1 MFQNYL
7 KNSLLISFFLI
18 FSLNVSAE
26 NHTEIVAQIYNQ
38 LNVVKPLAIC
48 CLALG
53 ILLFAVYVYYFSL
66 QKTLKYS
73 VRYLSMGVLFLVFLF
88 LSVLIALRG
97 ILSGYFPLA
106 SGYETMQFLAWTALL
121 LTLLFYRRFQMLL
134 PFGFLLCGLSL
145 LVATMGEAD
154 PQITALKPVLSSP
167 LLSVHVVVIM
177 LSYALLAFIMLNGLT
192 AILLHCFS
200 ENAQRQIERLKT
212 ISHLMLYPAV
222 FCLAIGIFVGAIWA
236 NLTWGRYW
244 GWDPKE
250 VWALITLMIYSLALH
265 TDSLPMFRKPM
276 FFHLFAV
283 VAFLAV
289 LFTYFGVNFL
299 LGGLHSYA

>member
-1 MFQNYL
+1 MLFRSN
-7 KNSLLISFFLI
+7 
-18 FSLNVSAE
+18 A
-26 NHTEIVAQIYNQ
+26 EIVQIYNQ
-38 LNVVKPLAIC
+38 LNVVKPLAFV
-48 CLALG
+48 CLTLG
-53 ILLFAVYVYYFSL
+53 LLLFALYVYRFSMQ
-66 QKTLKYS
+66 QKPNRI
-73 VRYLSMGVLFLVFLF
+73 VRYLSLAGLLLMFIF
-88 LSVLIALRG
+88 LSVLIALRSA
-97 ILSGYFPLA
+97 IVDYFPLA
-106 SGYETMQFLAWTALL
+106 NGYEVMHFLAWTALL

-134 PFGFLLCGLSL
+134 PFGFLLCGFSL
-145 LVATMGEAD
+145 LVATMGEAN

-177 LSYALLAFIMLNGLT
+177 FSYALLAFIMLNGLT

-236 NLTWGRYW
+236 NLSWGRYW

>member
-1 MFQNYL
+1 MLFRSN
-7 KNSLLISFFLI
+7 
-18 FSLNVSAE
+18 A
-26 NHTEIVAQIYNQ
+26 EIVQIYNQ
-38 LNVVKPLAIC
+38 LNVVKPLAFV
-48 CLALG
+48 CLTLG
-53 ILLFAVYVYYFSL
+53 LLLFALYVYRFSMQ
-66 QKTLKYS
+66 QKPNRI
-73 VRYLSMGVLFLVFLF
+73 VRYLSLGGLLLVFLF
-88 LSVLIALRG
+88 LSVLIALRSA
-97 ILSGYFPLA
+97 IVGYFPLTN
-106 SGYETMQFLAWTALL
+106 GYEVMQFLAWTSLL
-121 LTLLFYRRFQMLL
+121 LSLLFNKKIPLLL
-134 PFGFLLCGLSL
+134 PFGFLLCGFSL
-145 LVATMGEAD
+145 LVATMGEAN

-177 LSYALLAFIMLNGLT
+177 FSYALLAFIMLNGLT

-200 ENAQRQIERLKT
+200 ENSQRQIERLKT

-236 NLTWGRYW
+236 NLSWGRYW

-276 FFHLFAV
+276 FFHLFTV

-299 LGGLHSYA
+299 LGGLHSYV

>member
-1 MFQNYL
+1 MLFRSN
-7 KNSLLISFFLI
+7 
-18 FSLNVSAE
+18 A
-26 NHTEIVAQIYNQ
+26 EIVQIYNQ
-38 LNVVKPLAIC
+38 LNVVKPLAFV
-48 CLALG
+48 CLTLG
-53 ILLFAVYVYYFSL
+53 LLLFALYVYRFSMQ
-66 QKTLKYS
+66 QKPNRI
-73 VRYLSMGVLFLVFLF
+73 VRYLSFAGLLLMFIF

-97 ILSGYFPLA
+97 VLSGYFPL
-106 SGYETMQFLAWTALL
+106 SNGYEVMHFLAWTALL

-134 PFGFLLCGLSL
+134 PFGFLLCGFSL
-145 LVATMGEAD
+145 LVATMGEAN

-177 LSYALLAFIMLNGLT
+177 FSYALLAFIMLNGLT

-222 FCLAIGIFVGAIWA
+222 FCLAVGIFVGAIWA
-236 NLTWGRYW
+236 NLSWGRYW

>member
-1 MFQNYL
+1 MLFRN
-7 KNSLLISFFLI
+7 N
-18 FSLNVSAE
+18 A
-26 NHTEIVAQIYNQ
+26 EIVQIYNQ
-38 LNVVKPLAIC
+38 LNVMKPLAFV
-48 CLALG
+48 CLTLG
-53 ILLFAVYVYYFSL
+53 LLLFALYVYRFSM
-66 QKTLKYS
+66 QKKPNRI
-73 VRYLSMGVLFLVFLF
+73 VRYLSLAGLLLMFIF
-88 LSVLIALRG
+88 LSVLIALRSA
-97 ILSGYFPLA
+97 IVGYFPLA
-106 SGYETMQFLAWTALL
+106 NGYEVMHFLAWTALL
-121 LTLLFYRRFQMLL
+121 LTLLFYRRFQMIL
-134 PFGFLLCGLSL
+134 PFGFLLCGFSL
-145 LVATMGEAD
+145 LVATMGEAN

-177 LSYALLAFIMLNGLT
+177 FSYALLAFIMLNGLT

-236 NLTWGRYW
+236 NLSWGRYW

-299 LGGLHSYA
+299 LGGLHSYV

>member
-1 MFQNYL
+1 MFFRSN
-7 KNSLLISFFLI
+7 
-18 FSLNVSAE
+18 A
-26 NHTEIVAQIYNQ
+26 EIVQIYNQ
-38 LNVVKPLAIC
+38 LNVVKPLAFV
-48 CLALG
+48 CLTLG
-53 ILLFAVYVYYFSL
+53 LLLFALYVYRFSMQ
-66 QKTLKYS
+66 QKPNRI
-73 VRYLSMGVLFLVFLF
+73 VRYLSLAGLLLMFIF
-88 LSVLIALRG
+88 LSVLIALRSA
-97 ILSGYFPLA
+97 IVGYFPLA
-106 SGYETMQFLAWTALL
+106 NGYEVMHFLAWTTLL

-134 PFGFLLCGLSL
+134 PFGFLLCGFSL
-145 LVATMGEAD
+145 LVATMGEAN

-177 LSYALLAFIMLNGLT
+177 FSYALLAFIMLNGLT

-222 FCLAIGIFVGAIWA
+222 FCLAVGIFVGAIWA

-265 TDSLPMFRKPM
+265 TDSLSMFRKPM

-299 LGGLHSYA
+299 LGGLHSYV

>member
-1 MFQNYL
+1 MLFRSN
-7 KNSLLISFFLI
+7 
-18 FSLNVSAE
+18 A
-26 NHTEIVAQIYNQ
+26 EIVQIYNQ
-38 LNVVKPLAIC
+38 LNVVKPLAFV
-48 CLALG
+48 CLTLG
-53 ILLFAVYVYYFSL
+53 LLLFALYVYRFSM
-66 QKTLKYS
+66 QKKPNRI
-73 VRYLSMGVLFLVFLF
+73 VRYLSLAGLLLMFIF
-88 LSVLIALRG
+88 LSVLIVLRSA
-97 ILSGYFPLA
+97 IVGYFPLA
-106 SGYETMQFLAWTALL
+106 NGYEVMHFLAWTALL
-121 LTLLFYRRFQMLL
+121 LTLLFYRRFQMIL
-134 PFGFLLCGLSL
+134 PFGFLLCGFSL
-145 LVATMGEAD
+145 LVATMGEAN

-177 LSYALLAFIMLNGLT
+177 FSYALLAFIMLNGLT

-236 NLTWGRYW
+236 NLSWGRYW

-299 LGGLHSYA
+299 LGGLHSYV

>member
-1 MFQNYL
+1 MLFRN
-7 KNSLLISFFLI
+7 N
-18 FSLNVSAE
+18 A
-26 NHTEIVAQIYNQ
+26 EIVQIYNQ
-38 LNVVKPLAIC
+38 LNVVKPLAFV
-48 CLALG
+48 CLTLG
-53 ILLFAVYVYYFSL
+53 LLLFALYVYRFSM
-66 QKTLKYS
+66 QKKPNRI
-73 VRYLSMGVLFLVFLF
+73 VRYLSLASLLLMFIF
-88 LSVLIALRG
+88 LSVLIALRSA
-97 ILSGYFPLA
+97 IVGYFPLA
-106 SGYETMQFLAWTALL
+106 NGYEVMHFLAWTALL

-134 PFGFLLCGLSL
+134 PFGFLLCGFSL
-145 LVATMGEAD
+145 LVATMGETN

-177 LSYALLAFIMLNGLT
+177 FSYALLAFIMLNGLT

-250 VWALITLMIYSLALH
+250 VWALITLMIYSFALH

>member
-1 MFQNYL
+1 MLFRSN
-7 KNSLLISFFLI
+7 
-18 FSLNVSAE
+18 A
-26 NHTEIVAQIYNQ
+26 EIVQIYNQ
-38 LNVVKPLAIC
+38 LNVVKPLAFV
-48 CLALG
+48 CLTLG
-53 ILLFAVYVYYFSL
+53 LLLFALYVYRFSMQ
-66 QKTLKYS
+66 QKPNRI
-73 VRYLSMGVLFLVFLF
+73 VRYLSLAGLLLMFIF
-88 LSVLIALRG
+88 LSVLIALRSA
-97 ILSGYFPLA
+97 IVGYFPLA
-106 SGYETMQFLAWTALL
+106 NGYEVMHFLAWTALL

-134 PFGFLLCGLSL
+134 PFGFLLCGFSL
-145 LVATMGEAD
+145 LVATMGEAN

-177 LSYALLAFIMLNGLT
+177 FSYALLAFIMLNGLT

-299 LGGLHSYA
+299 LGGLHSYV

>member
-1 MFQNYL
+1 M
-7 KNSLLISFFLI
+7 
-18 FSLNVSAE
+18 
-26 NHTEIVAQIYNQ
+26 
-38 LNVVKPLAIC
+38 
-48 CLALG
+48 
-53 ILLFAVYVYYFSL
+53 
-66 QKTLKYS
+66 
-73 VRYLSMGVLFLVFLF
+73 FLF

-97 ILSGYFPLA
+97 VLSGYFPL
-106 SGYETMQFLAWTALL
+106 SNGYEVMHFLAWTALL

-134 PFGFLLCGLSL
+134 PFGFLLCGFSL
-145 LVATMGEAD
+145 LVATMGEAN

-177 LSYALLAFIMLNGLT
+177 FSYALLAFIMLNGLT

-236 NLTWGRYW
+236 NLSWGRYW

-265 TDSLPMFRKPM
+265 TDSLPMFCKPM

>member
-1 MFQNYL
+1 MLFRSN
-7 KNSLLISFFLI
+7 
-18 FSLNVSAE
+18 A
-26 NHTEIVAQIYNQ
+26 EIVQIYNQ
-38 LNVVKPLAIC
+38 LNVVKPLAFV
-48 CLALG
+48 CLTLG
-53 ILLFAVYVYYFSL
+53 LLLFALYVYRFSM
-66 QKTLKYS
+66 QKKPNRI
-73 VRYLSMGVLFLVFLF
+73 VRYLSLAGLLLMFIF
-88 LSVLIALRG
+88 LSVLIALRSA
-97 ILSGYFPLA
+97 IVGYFPLA
-106 SGYETMQFLAWTALL
+106 NGYEVMHFLAWTALL
-121 LTLLFYRRFQMLL
+121 LKLLFYRRFQMLL
-134 PFGFLLCGLSL
+134 PFGFLLCGFSL
-145 LVATMGEAD
+145 LVATMGEAN

-167 LLSVHVVVIM
+167 LLSAHVVVIM
-177 LSYALLAFIMLNGLT
+177 FSYALLAFIMLNGLT

-250 VWALITLMIYSLALH
+250 VWALITMMVYSTAFH
-265 TDSLPMFRKPM
+265 SKSLPFLQKPLY
-276 FFHLFAV
+276 FHIFTV

-299 LGGLHSYA
+299 LGGLHSYV

>member
-1 MFQNYL
+1 MLFRSN
-7 KNSLLISFFLI
+7 
-18 FSLNVSAE
+18 A
-26 NHTEIVAQIYNQ
+26 EIVQIYNQ
-38 LNVVKPLAIC
+38 LNVVKPLAFV
-48 CLALG
+48 CLTLG
-53 ILLFAVYVYYFSL
+53 LLLFALYVYRFSM
-66 QKTLKYS
+66 QKKPNRI
-73 VRYLSMGVLFLVFLF
+73 VRYLSLGGLLLMFIF
-88 LSVLIALRG
+88 LSVLIALRSA
-97 ILSGYFPLA
+97 IVGYFPLA
-106 SGYETMQFLAWTALL
+106 NGYEVMHFLAWTALL

-134 PFGFLLCGLSL
+134 PFGFLLCGFSL
-145 LVATMGEAD
+145 LVATMGEAN

-177 LSYALLAFIMLNGLT
+177 FSYALLAFIMLNGLT

-236 NLTWGRYW
+236 NLSWGRYW

>member
-1 MFQNYL
+1 MLFRSN
-7 KNSLLISFFLI
+7 
-18 FSLNVSAE
+18 A
-26 NHTEIVAQIYNQ
+26 EIVQIYNQ
-38 LNVVKPLAIC
+38 LNVVKPLAFV
-48 CLALG
+48 CLTLG
-53 ILLFAVYVYYFSL
+53 LLLFALYVYRFSMQ
-66 QKTLKYS
+66 QKPNRI
-73 VRYLSMGVLFLVFLF
+73 VRYLSLGGLLLVFLF
-88 LSVLIALRG
+88 LSVLIALRSA
-97 ILSGYFPLA
+97 IVGYFPLA
-106 SGYETMQFLAWTALL
+106 NGYEVMHFLAWTALL

-134 PFGFLLCGLSL
+134 PFGFLLCGFSL
-145 LVATMGEAD
+145 LVATMGEAN

-177 LSYALLAFIMLNGLT
+177 FSYALLAFIMLNGLT

-236 NLTWGRYW
+236 NLSWGRYW

>member
-1 MFQNYL
+1 MLFRN
-7 KNSLLISFFLI
+7 N
-18 FSLNVSAE
+18 A
-26 NHTEIVAQIYNQ
+26 EIVQIYNQ
-38 LNVVKPLAIC
+38 LNVVKPLAFV
-48 CLALG
+48 CLTLG
-53 ILLFAVYVYYFSL
+53 LLLFALYVYRFSMQ
-66 QKTLKYS
+66 QKPNRI
-73 VRYLSMGVLFLVFLF
+73 VRYLSLAGLLLMFIF
-88 LSVLIALRG
+88 LSVLIVLRSA
-97 ILSGYFPLA
+97 IVGYFPLA
-106 SGYETMQFLAWTALL
+106 NGYEVMHFLAWTALL
-121 LTLLFYRRFQMLL
+121 LTLLFYRRFQMIL
-134 PFGFLLCGLSL
+134 PFGFLLCGFSL
-145 LVATMGEAD
+145 LVATMGEAN

-177 LSYALLAFIMLNGLT
+177 FSYALLAFIMLNGLT

-265 TDSLPMFRKPM
+265 TDSLPMFCKPM

-299 LGGLHSYA
+299 LGGLHSYV

>member
-1 MFQNYL
+1 MLFRN
-7 KNSLLISFFLI
+7 N
-18 FSLNVSAE
+18 A
-26 NHTEIVAQIYNQ
+26 EIVQIYNQ
-38 LNVVKPLAIC
+38 LNVVKPLAFV
-48 CLALG
+48 CLTLG
-53 ILLFAVYVYYFSL
+53 LLLFALYVYRFSM
-66 QKTLKYS
+66 QKKPNRI
-73 VRYLSMGVLFLVFLF
+73 VRYLSLAGLLLMFIF
-88 LSVLIALRG
+88 LSVLIALRSA
-97 ILSGYFPLA
+97 IVGYFPLA
-106 SGYETMQFLAWTALL
+106 NGYEVMHFLAWTALL

-134 PFGFLLCGLSL
+134 PFGFLLCGFSL
-145 LVATMGEAD
+145 LVATMGEAN

-177 LSYALLAFIMLNGLT
+177 FSYALLAFIMLNGLT

-250 VWALITLMIYSLALH
+250 VWALITLMIYSFALH

>member
-1 MFQNYL
+1 MLFRSN
-7 KNSLLISFFLI
+7 
-18 FSLNVSAE
+18 A
-26 NHTEIVAQIYNQ
+26 EIVQIYNQ
-38 LNVVKPLAIC
+38 LNVVKPLAFV
-48 CLALG
+48 CLTLG
-53 ILLFAVYVYYFSL
+53 LLLFALYVYRFSM
-66 QKTLKYS
+66 QKKPNRI
-73 VRYLSMGVLFLVFLF
+73 VRYLSLAGLLLMFIF
-88 LSVLIALRG
+88 LSVLIALRSA
-97 ILSGYFPLA
+97 IVGYFPLA
-106 SGYETMQFLAWTALL
+106 NGYEVMHFLAWTALL

-134 PFGFLLCGLSL
+134 PFGFLLCGFSL
-145 LVATMGEAD
+145 LVATMGEAN

-177 LSYALLAFIMLNGLT
+177 FSYALLAFIMLNGLT

>member
-1 MFQNYL
+1 MLFRN
-7 KNSLLISFFLI
+7 N
-18 FSLNVSAE
+18 A
-26 NHTEIVAQIYNQ
+26 EIVQIYNQ
-38 LNVVKPLAIC
+38 LNVVKPLAFV
-48 CLALG
+48 CLTLG
-53 ILLFAVYVYYFSL
+53 LLLFALYVYRFSMQ
-66 QKTLKYS
+66 QKPNRI
-73 VRYLSMGVLFLVFLF
+73 VRYLSLAGLLLMFIF
-88 LSVLIALRG
+88 LSVLIVLRSA
-97 ILSGYFPLA
+97 IVGYFPLA
-106 SGYETMQFLAWTALL
+106 NGYEVMHFLAWTALL
-121 LTLLFYRRFQMLL
+121 LTLLFYRRFQMIL
-134 PFGFLLCGLSL
+134 PFGFLLCGFSL
-145 LVATMGEAD
+145 LVATMGEAN
-154 PQITALKPVLSSP
+154 PQITALKPVISSP

-177 LSYALLAFIMLNGLT
+177 FSYALLAFIMLNGLT

-265 TDSLPMFRKPM
+265 TDSLPMFCKPM

-299 LGGLHSYA
+299 LGGLHSYV

>member
-1 MFQNYL
+1 MLFRSN
-7 KNSLLISFFLI
+7 
-18 FSLNVSAE
+18 A
-26 NHTEIVAQIYNQ
+26 EIVQIYNQ
-38 LNVVKPLAIC
+38 LNVVKPLAFV
-48 CLALG
+48 CLTLG
-53 ILLFAVYVYYFSL
+53 LLLFALYVYRFSMQ
-66 QKTLKYS
+66 QKPNRI
-73 VRYLSMGVLFLVFLF
+73 VRYLSLAGLLLMFIF
-88 LSVLIALRG
+88 LSVLIALRSA
-97 ILSGYFPLA
+97 IVGYFPLA
-106 SGYETMQFLAWTALL
+106 NGYEVMHFLAWTALL
-121 LTLLFYRRFQMLL
+121 LTLLFYRRFQMIL
-134 PFGFLLCGLSL
+134 PFGFLLCGFSL
-145 LVATMGEAD
+145 LVATMGEAN

-177 LSYALLAFIMLNGLT
+177 FSYALLAFIMLNGLT
-192 AILLHCFS
+192 AIFLHFFRKNSDEQISRLQTVSQLL
-200 ENAQRQIERLKT
+200 
-212 ISHLMLYPAV
+212 LYPAV

>member
-1 MFQNYL
+1 MLFRSN
-7 KNSLLISFFLI
+7 
-18 FSLNVSAE
+18 A
-26 NHTEIVAQIYNQ
+26 EIVQIYNQ
-38 LNVVKPLAIC
+38 LNVVKPLAFV
-48 CLALG
+48 CLTLG
-53 ILLFAVYVYYFSL
+53 LLLFALYVYRFSM
-66 QKTLKYS
+66 QKKPNRI
-73 VRYLSMGVLFLVFLF
+73 VRYLSLAGLLLMFIF
-88 LSVLIALRG
+88 LSVLIALRSA
-97 ILSGYFPLA
+97 IVGYFPLA
-106 SGYETMQFLAWTALL
+106 NGYEVMHFLAWTALL

-134 PFGFLLCGLSL
+134 PFGFLLCGFSL
-145 LVATMGEAD
+145 LVATMGEAN

-177 LSYALLAFIMLNGLT
+177 FSYALLAFIMLNGLT

-299 LGGLHSYA
+299 LGGLHSYV

>member
-1 MFQNYL
+1 MLFRSN
-7 KNSLLISFFLI
+7 
-18 FSLNVSAE
+18 A
-26 NHTEIVAQIYNQ
+26 EIVQIYNQ
-38 LNVVKPLAIC
+38 LNVVKPLAFV
-48 CLALG
+48 CLTLG
-53 ILLFAVYVYYFSL
+53 LLLFALYVYRFSM
-66 QKTLKYS
+66 QKKPNRI
-73 VRYLSMGVLFLVFLF
+73 VRYLSLAGLLLMFIF
-88 LSVLIALRG
+88 LSVLIALRSA
-97 ILSGYFPLA
+97 IVGYFPLA
-106 SGYETMQFLAWTALL
+106 NGYEVMHFLAWTTLL
-121 LTLLFYRRFQMLL
+121 LTLLFYRRFQMIL
-134 PFGFLLCGLSL
+134 PFGFLLCGFSL
-145 LVATMGEAD
+145 LVATMGEAN

-177 LSYALLAFIMLNGLT
+177 FSYVLLAFIMLNGLT

-250 VWALITLMIYSLALH
+250 VWALITMMVYSTAFH
-265 TDSLPMFRKPM
+265 SKSLPFLQKPLY
-276 FFHLFAV
+276 FHVFTV

>member
-1 MFQNYL
+1 MLFRSN
-7 KNSLLISFFLI
+7 
-18 FSLNVSAE
+18 A
-26 NHTEIVAQIYNQ
+26 EIVQIYNQ
-38 LNVVKPLAIC
+38 LNVVKLLAFV
-48 CLALG
+48 CLTLG
-53 ILLFAVYVYYFSL
+53 LLLFALYVYRFSMQ
-66 QKTLKYS
+66 QKPNRI
-73 VRYLSMGVLFLVFLF
+73 VRYLSLAGLLLVFLF
-88 LSVLIALRG
+88 LSVLIALRSA
-97 ILSGYFPLA
+97 IVGYFPLA
-106 SGYETMQFLAWTALL
+106 NGYEVMHFLAWTALL

-145 LVATMGEAD
+145 LVATMGEAN

-177 LSYALLAFIMLNGLT
+177 FSYALLAFIMLNGLT

-236 NLTWGRYW
+236 NLSWGRYW

-250 VWALITLMIYSLALH
+250 VWALITLMVYSLALH

-299 LGGLHSYA
+299 LGGLHSYV